1 MVNFFFHN
9 LIIINKAKILIII
22 NKSNS
27 YLSTKASP
35 ICKHIAKAP
44 QTNSKS
50 LALSKSLQSRP
61 YSPTGLF
68 VQRSKNKIN
77 LYFVDSFVHIDRMI
91 NLELNI

>member
-27 YLSTKASP
+27 YLSTKANP

-44 QTNSKS
+44 RANAQIKA
-50 LALSKSLQSRP
+50 LAKSLQSRP
-61 YSPTGLF
+61 DLPTG
-68 VQRSKNKIN
+68 
-77 LYFVDSFVHIDRMI
+77 H
-91 NLELNI
+91 